1 MEGCS
6 RQKLADILMVKA
18 NHLLDLSLSL
28 ENKVSVVGKE
38 LCGEKCEATQSENA
52 QKEISPTPGGFYADM
67 HKTLALIE
75 NKLNKS
81 ISEVDRLN

>member
-6 RQKLADILMVKA
+6 RQKLADILMIKA
-18 NHLLDLSLSL
+18 NHLLDLSINL

-38 LCGEKCEATQSENA
+38 LCGEKCEAAQSENA
-52 QKEISPTPGGFYADM
+52 QKEIFPASGGFYADM